1 MSNESDEVM
10 FYSSVTDRA
19 DDMNNVLF
27 KDKNWTYVVDQTSSA
42 GSFTANQCQFDLSTF
57 GSQAQWVSL
66 QEAIVQFPVRIS
78 ADVTVANAPTL
89 LNQFTMKNGYH
100 HWIDSAQLIVDGQ
113 TIQSA
118 QPYQNVASTFK
129 ILSEWSQDE
138 LIKYGRSC
146 GVILDDCTG
155 DATISDTDGLNNAT
169 SANNLASTGSANPIN
184 VGVGFAAYSAS
195 IGNKA
200 LPARSSMIANLT
212 DADSLTTGPLA
223 QKTLG
228 SAAVKQQGNANA
240 AFSATAAQA
249 ANQYLAFYL
258 CTVRL
263 KDIVD
268 LDQFPMTK
276 NLRGYLYLNF
286 NATQS
291 VVTVTGTEA
300 IGSIAVTPLGG
311 RTNPIIMNP
320 LLTGATATSVITV
333 RAEVNGASDRIKGS
347 TGPLMSTA
355 RLLLPF
361 YEANPRADAALTMS
375 AKKFSTMEKLVNPIY
390 VGKGASTNV
399 TLTSGVSNPRG
410 LIMLPMWT
418 DIGTL
423 AQPNP
428 ELSLTDSVPGTSGI
442 FATLNNLQVYK
453 ANKPIYQN
461 PIQYTFDQWVQENS
475 KTGAHGG
482 VADSMA
488 SGLLTEQLFNQNHR
502 FYYVDLSRR
511 TESEDGASQS
521 IQVAFQNASFNY
533 SMKVICIVLYEKH
546 WTIDTALCKVNSAV

>member
-10 FYSSVTDRA
+10 FYNSVTDRS
-19 DDMNNVLF
+19 DEMNNVLF
-27 KDKNWTYVVDQTSSA
+27 KDKNWTYVVDQTSSS
-42 GSFTANQCQFDLSTF
+42 GSFSSNQCQFDLSTF

-78 ADVTVANAPTL
+78 ADVSVANAGFS
-89 LNQFTMKNGYH
+89 LNQFTMKNGHH
-100 HWIDSAQLIVDGQ
+100 HWIDSAQLIIDGQ

-138 LIKYGRSC
+138 LVKYGRSC
-146 GVILDDCTG
+146 GIVLDDCTG
-155 DATISDTDGLNNAT
+155 DNTLIDTDGLNNVSFANDNPSPDGLNPIT
-169 SANNLASTGSANPIN
+169 SSTGFLS
-184 VGVGFAAYSAS
+184 YSSS

-200 LPARSSMIANLT
+200 LPARASMLTNLSANDVLNG
-212 DADSLTTGPLA
+212 GPLA
-223 QKTLG
+223 QKVLG
-228 SAAVKQQGNANA
+228 AAALKTQGNANA
-240 AFSATAAQA
+240 AVKTAGQTQ
-249 ANQYLAFYL
+249 NQYLAFYL

-263 KDIVD
+263 KDVVD

-286 NATQS
+286 NATS
-291 VVTVTGTEA
+291 TTVTVGA
-300 IGSIAVTPLGG
+300 VPKQISSIAITPLGG
-311 RTNPIIMNP
+311 RTCPILMNP
-320 LLTGATATSVITV
+320 SFPTADANTVITV
-333 RAEVNGASDRIKGS
+333 RAEVNGDNSRIVNAS
-347 TGPLMSTA
+347 GPLITTA

-375 AKKFSTMEKLVNPIY
+375 AKKFSSIEKLVNPIY
-390 VGKGASTNV
+390 VAKGSSTNV
-399 TLTSGVSNPRG
+399 TLTSGVQNPRG

-418 DIGTL
+418 EIGNIKF
-423 AQPNP
+423 ANP

-461 PIQYTFDQWVQENS
+461 PVQYTFDQWVQENS

-502 FYYVDLSRR
+502 FYYVDLTRR
-511 TESEDGASQS
+511 TESEDGQSQS
-521 IQVAFQNASFNY
+521 IQVAFQNASANY
-533 SMKVICIVLYEKH
+533 EMKVICIVLYEKR
-546 WTIDTALCKVNSAV
+546 WTIDTALCKVQSA

>member
-10 FYSSVTDRA
+10 FYNSVTDRA
-19 DDMNNVLF
+19 DEMNNVLF
-27 KDKNWTYVVDQTSSA
+27 KDKSWTFVIDQTSSS
-42 GSFTANQCQFDLSTF
+42 GSFSSNQCQFDLSTF

-66 QEAIVQFPVRIS
+66 QEAIVQFPVRVS
-78 ADVTVANAPTL
+78 ADVATADAAFS
-89 LNQFTMKNGYH
+89 LNQFTMKNGHH
-100 HWIDSAQLIVDGQ
+100 HWIDSAQLIIDGQ

-118 QPYQNVASTFK
+118 QPYQNVATTFK

-138 LIKYGRSC
+138 LVKYGRSC
-146 GVILDDCTG
+146 GIVLDDSTG
-155 DATISDTDGLNNAT
+155 DVTIADADGLNNAT
-169 SANNLASTGSANPIN
+169 SDNNTPADNGTNAINSSTGFLS
-184 VGVGFAAYSAS
+184 YSS
-195 IGNKA
+195 TIGNKA
-200 LPARSSMIANLT
+200 LPARASMLANLSAN
-212 DADSLTTGPLA
+212 DALNAGPLA
-223 QKTLG
+223 QKVLG
-228 SAAVKQQGNANA
+228 AAALKTQGNANA
-240 AFSATAAQA
+240 AVKTAGQGQ
-249 ANQYLAFYL
+249 NQYLAFYL

-286 NATQS
+286 NATSS
-291 VVTVTGTEA
+291 VVTIDGTNA
-300 IGSIAVTPLGG
+300 KRIASVAVTPLGG
-311 RTNPIIMNP
+311 RTCPIIMNP
-320 LLTGATATSVITV
+320 AFPTAAINAVITV
-333 RAEVNGASDRIKGS
+333 RAEVNGDNSRIVNAS
-347 TGPLMSTA
+347 GPLMTTA

-375 AKKFSTMEKLVNPIY
+375 AKKFSSIEKLVNPIY

-399 TLTSGVSNPRG
+399 TLTSGVQNPRG

-418 DIGTL
+418 NIGTL
-423 AQPNP
+423 VQLNP

-461 PIQYTFDQWVQENS
+461 PVQYTFDQWVQENS

-502 FYYVDLSRR
+502 FYYVDLTRR
-511 TESEDGASQS
+511 TESEDGQSQS
-521 IQVAFQNASFNY
+521 IQVAFQNASANY
-533 SMKVICIVLYEKH
+533 DMKVICIVLYEKR
-546 WTIDTALCKVNSAV
+546 WSIDTALCKVQSA

>member
-10 FYSSVTDRA
+10 FYNSVTDRA
-19 DDMNNVLF
+19 DEMNNVLF
-27 KDKNWTYVVDQTSSA
+27 KDKNWTYVVDQTSSS
-42 GSFTANQCQFDLSTF
+42 GSFSSNQCQFDLSTF

-66 QEAIVQFPVRIS
+66 QEAIIQFPVRVS
-78 ADVTVANAPTL
+78 ADVATAGSSFS
-89 LNQFTMKNGYH
+89 LNQFTMKSGHH
-100 HWIDSAQLIVDGQ
+100 HWIDSAQLIIDGQ

-118 QPYQNVASTFK
+118 QPYQNVATTFK

-138 LIKYGRSC
+138 LVKYGRSC
-146 GVILDDCTG
+146 GIVLDDCTG
-155 DATISDTDGLNNAT
+155 DVTITDGDGLNNAV
-169 SANNLASTGSANPIN
+169 STTDTIDAGSANAIN
-184 VGVGFAAYSAS
+184 SAVGFASYSAT

-200 LPARSSMIANLT
+200 LPARASQLTNLT
-212 DADSLTTGPLA
+212 ITDNSATGPLS

-228 SAAVKQQGNANA
+228 AAALKTQGNANA
-240 AFSATAAQA
+240 FVATSAAVTQS
-249 ANQYLAFYL
+249 QYLAFYL

-263 KDIVD
+263 KDVVD
-268 LDQFPMTK
+268 LEQFPMTK

-286 NATQS
+286 NATSSVITMGASTNVMSS
-291 VVTVTGTEA
+291 VV
-300 IGSIAVTPLGG
+300 VTPLGG
-311 RTNPIIMNP
+311 RTNPIILNP
-320 LLTGATATSVITV
+320 SLTSAVATSVITV
-333 RAEVNGASDRIKGS
+333 RAEVNGASDRIRGAA
-347 TGPLMSTA
+347 GPLITTA

-361 YEANPRADAALTMS
+361 YEANPKADAALTMS
-375 AKKFSTMEKLVNPIY
+375 AKKFSSIEKLVNPIY

-399 TLTSGVSNPRG
+399 TLTSGVQNPRG

-418 DIGTL
+418 NIGTL
-423 AQPNP
+423 TQLNP

-502 FYYVDLSRR
+502 FYYVDLTRR
-511 TESEDGASQS
+511 TESEDGQSQS
-521 IQVAFQNASFNY
+521 IQVAFQNASYNY
-533 SMKVICIVLYEKH
+533 DMKVICIVLYEKR
-546 WTIDTALCKVNSAV
+546 WTIDTALCKISSA

>member
-10 FYSSVTDRA
+10 FYNSVTDRA
-19 DDMNNVLF
+19 DEMNNVLF

-42 GSFTANQCQFDLSTF
+42 GSFSSNQCQFDLSTF

-66 QEAIVQFPVRIS
+66 QEAIIQFPVRVS
-78 ADVTVANAPTL
+78 ADVATANSAFT
-89 LNQFTMKNGYH
+89 LNQFTMKNGHH
-100 HWIDSAQLIVDGQ
+100 HWIDSAQLIIDGQ

-138 LIKYGRSC
+138 LVKYGRSC
-146 GVILDDCTG
+146 GIVLDDCTG
-155 DATISDTDGLNNAT
+155 DVTISDTDGLNNA
-169 SANNLASTGSANPIN
+169 GSADNLPNPDSTNPIN
-184 VGVGFAAYSAS
+184 TAVGFAAYSS
-195 IGNKA
+195 TIGNKA
-200 LPARSSMIANLT
+200 LPARASMLTNLST
-212 DADSLTTGPLA
+212 NDVLNGGPLA
-223 QKTLG
+223 QKVLG
-228 SAAVKQQGNANA
+228 SAALKTQGSANA
-240 AFSATAAQA
+240 AVKSAGQT

-263 KDIVD
+263 KDVVD

-286 NATQS
+286 NATSS
-291 VVTVTGTEA
+291 VVTVGA
-300 IGSIAVTPLGG
+300 VNKQLSSVVVTPLGG
-311 RTNPIIMNP
+311 RTCPIIMNP
-320 LLTGATATSVITV
+320 TFPTADANSVITV
-333 RAEVNGASDRIKGS
+333 RAEVNGDNQKIVNAS
-347 TGPLMSTA
+347 GPLMTTA

-375 AKKFSTMEKLVNPIY
+375 AKKFSSIEKLVNPIY
-390 VGKGASTNV
+390 VGKNSSTNV
-399 TLTSGVSNPRG
+399 TLTSGVQNPRG

-418 DIGTL
+418 DIGGIKNS
-423 AQPNP
+423 NP
-428 ELSLTDSVPGTSGI
+428 ELSITDSVPGTSGI

-502 FYYVDLSRR
+502 FYYVDLTRR
-511 TESEDGASQS
+511 TESEDGQSQS
-521 IQVAFQNASFNY
+521 IQVAFQNASANY
-533 SMKVICIVLYEKH
+533 EMKVVCIVLYEKR
-546 WTIDTALCKVNSAV
+546 WTIDTALCKVSSA

>member
-10 FYSSVTDRA
+10 FYNSVTDRS
-19 DDMNNVLF
+19 DEMNNVLF
-27 KDKNWTYVVDQTSSA
+27 KDKNWTYVVDQTSSS
-42 GSFTANQCQFDLSTF
+42 GSFSSNQCQFDLSTF

-66 QEAIVQFPVRIS
+66 QEAIVQFPVRVS
-78 ADVTVANAPTL
+78 ADVATANAAFS
-89 LNQFTMKNGYH
+89 LNQFTMKNGHH
-100 HWIDSAQLIVDGQ
+100 HWIDSAQLIIDGQ
-113 TIQSA
+113 TVQSA

-138 LIKYGRSC
+138 LVKYGRSC
-146 GVILDDCTG
+146 GIVLDDCTG
-155 DATISDTDGLNNAT
+155 DATIADTDGLNNFVSGNDTPAADGT
-169 SANNLASTGSANPIN
+169 NPIN
-184 VGVGFAAYSAS
+184 TSTGFLSYSSS

-200 LPARSSMIANLT
+200 LPARSSMIANL
-212 DADSLTTGPLA
+212 SLTETASNGTLA
-223 QKTLG
+223 QKALG
-228 SAAVKQQGNANA
+228 SAALKTQGNANA
-240 AFSATAAQA
+240 FVAGAAQA

-286 NATQS
+286 NATSS
-291 VVTVTGTEA
+291 VVTMSATNKQISSV
-300 IGSIAVTPLGG
+300 SVTPLGG
-311 RTNPIIMNP
+311 RTCPIIMNP
-320 LLTGATATSVITV
+320 TFPTADASAVITV
-333 RAEVNGASDRIKGS
+333 RAEVNGDSSRIRGS
-347 TGPLMSTA
+347 AGPLLTTA

-375 AKKFSTMEKLVNPIY
+375 AKKFSSIEKLVNPIY

-399 TLTSGVSNPRG
+399 TLTSGVQNPRG

-418 DIGTL
+418 NIGTL
-423 AQPNP
+423 VQLNP

-461 PIQYTFDQWVQENS
+461 PVQYTFDQWVQENS
-475 KTGAHGG
+475 KTGSHGG

-502 FYYVDLSRR
+502 FYYVDLTRR
-511 TESEDGASQS
+511 TESEDGQSQS

-533 SMKVICIVLYEKH
+533 DMKVICIVLYEKR
-546 WTIDTALCKVNSAV
+546 WTIDTALCKVQSA